1 MNKNLTD
8 KQKLNKARIEIDKI
22 DSKLL
27 PLIVKRSKMVNL
39 ALESK
44 TKKSQIIDQKRIKS
58 ILTKV
63 AKAAKSKSADPN
75 LIKSIWKS
83 MIWNFIDY
91 EKKEFKKENKQLFI
105 YYEVEASFPQTT
117 RVSELQD
124 YTFSIL
130 IYL

>member
-1 MNKNLTD
+1 MKKKLTNN
-8 KQKLNKARIEIDKI
+8 QKLNRARIEIDKI
-22 DSKLL
+22 DAKLL
-27 PLIVKRSKMVNL
+27 PLIVKRSKMVNM

-63 AKAAKSKSADPN
+63 GRAAKLKSANPI

-91 EKKEFKKENKQLFI
+91 EKKEFKKKK
-105 YYEVEASFPQTT
+105 
-117 RVSELQD
+117 
-124 YTFSIL
+124 
-130 IYL
+130 

>member
-44 TKKSQIIDQKRIKS
+44 TKKSQIVDQKRIKS

-91 EKKEFKKENKQLFI
+91 EKKEFKKRK
-105 YYEVEASFPQTT
+105 
-117 RVSELQD
+117 
-124 YTFSIL
+124 
-130 IYL
+130 